1 VQQLVKVKMFGSAM
15 ELELF
20 LNDLANDPNNRW
32 NMEFL
37 TEVSGHYT
45 GTFYYQAPAAPV
57 APTYGQMNATTYL
70 PSLNT

>member
-1 VQQLVKVKMFGSAM
+1 VQELVKVKEFSSAM

-20 LNDLANDPNNRW
+20 LNDLANDPSNRW

-45 GTFYYQAPAAPV
+45 GTFYYQSPAAP
-57 APTYGQMNATTYL
+57 TYDGFNAIPYL
-70 PSLNT
+70 PSQYK